1 MPYSSNAELPA
12 AVRSSLSDK
21 DQDQFR
27 EAFNAALQEYKD
39 EKTAF
44 KVAWA
49 AVRKSADCRSFE
61 FWANVGLV
69 DKQHELTDQKVLF
82 DEIAKFIERGGQ
94 MQAQHSNHSY
104 ASVVDHELREY
115 SPGVMGNYC
124 YGVVFKGDEFYDRCW
139 DALKKGE
146 LSEFSIGGFRDAVGS
161 TIRCDEHRCFNV
173 LKMRLVT
180 EISGVPKG
188 ACPQAKVTEFNA
200 VAKSDPTSF
209 FSQGADEMVS
219 KCPRCAGIY
228 QVLLDSGVPEAVAKE
243 HLAPLAKAAMAKQGE
258 EEHMTEQ
265 DQEKCDKTKDIKKD
279 GAKSPKEEDVNKLYR
294 KRGKSHWKDETHSK
308 WKDTVY
314 TRIRKDASTEAM
326 IDTIMTEALMKIA
339 DIFPEADL
347 EKATDEQ
354 AAEPVSD
361 GGGPQPK
368 ATLEDKVNQ
377 LFALVSDMAHKVDE
391 LSTKFA
397 APEAP
402 KPNPPEPNPVEQPP
416 EQKPEA
422 PVQKTDADL
431 KDAVAKAAEIKADEI
446 VRKEQAQA
454 AVANGIV
461 TPRPVPDE
469 VVEKSLEER
478 VRGAGFGS
486 KELMSLSYEDTLK
499 LSRQRTR

>member
-228 QVLLDSGVPEAVAKE
+228 QVLLDSGVPEVVAKE
-243 HLAPLAKAAMAKQGE
+243 YLAPLAKAAMAKQGE
-258 EEHMTEQ
+258 EENMTEQ

-279 GAKSPKEEDVNKLYR
+279 EAKQ
-294 KRGKSHWKDETHSK
+294 DEK
-308 WKDTVY
+308 
-314 TRIRKDASTEAM
+314 
-326 IDTIMTEALMKIA
+326 
-339 DIFPEADL
+339 P
-347 EKATDEQ
+347 
-354 AAEPVSD
+354 AEPVSD

-397 APEAP
+397 APPAQEPPKAEP
-402 KPNPPEPNPVEQPP
+402 KPGEQPP
-416 EQKPEA
+416 GQKPEA
-422 PVQKTDADL
+422 PVQKADATL

-446 VRKEQAQA
+446 VRKEQAKE

-486 KELMSLSYEDTLK
+486 KELMSLSYEDTLR
-499 LSRQRTR
+499 LSRERTR